1 MRDKLCY
8 CGRIPSSDDFHME
21 DYNIHICLVA
31 RNRTKI
37 HRLHPY
43 SEHQLMETI
52 TFFDIGE
59 NGCQY

>member
-1 MRDKLCY
+1 
-8 CGRIPSSDDFHME
+8 ME
-21 DYNIHICLVA
+21 GYNIHICLVA
-31 RNRTKI
+31 RNRAKI